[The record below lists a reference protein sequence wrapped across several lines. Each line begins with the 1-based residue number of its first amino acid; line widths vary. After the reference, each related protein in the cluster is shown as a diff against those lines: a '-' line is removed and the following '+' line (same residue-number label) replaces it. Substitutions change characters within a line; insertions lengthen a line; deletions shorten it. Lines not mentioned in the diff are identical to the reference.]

1 MLEENVGNEKLSNI
15 DSVNNN
21 LRVIQ
26 IPRDFIQMNSDMESS
41 GIILSENDYKKI
53 FLCNL

>member
-1 MLEENVGNEKLSNI
+1 MQTTKNYQHVLPTKPTRINI

-41 GIILSENDYKKI
+41 DIILPEE
-53 FLCNL
+53 